1 MVEKIICKNPFKESF
16 YMESYDVFSEETEKV
31 SLVYCKECKQFSPAY
46 IRIFRE
52 KHKYYCSIC
61 KRRTTRKYERA
72 MYISPIYTKVF
83 DDAHKIT
90 YSCAFYHHILK
101 FDFGKMKMR
110 KISAIYRYNITHNK
124 QTKQT
129 YLIRKSQNP
138 KKNRIA
144 NITFGACSFTWKF
157 VSEHVQY
164 IERTEAYQD
173 FLQAILPTWLSE
185 HQKLRVMQFP
195 ILLRYPQLM
204 LLPLKF
210 TEYSTFRFQVRDNK
224 YKRERLAQLPYKQSA
239 LVEWLFDK
247 KVSKKERNLLF
258 ENPRVWLLYKHIV
271 HLIENVDVKQYMLEN
286 LARISEVIHSH
297 NLPIEDLI
305 GQLHPNYLQEFER
318 MKQHF
323 KSEKRFAKAIIQQ
336 VKRND
341 EDCVFEYM
349 RDIVRMMEILQEEM
363 PTYEVPKL
371 YDLETL
377 HDVLASDLNK
387 VEYECE
393 EIQYEKE
400 ERIKLETETSEYRF
414 LLAMSNHH
422 LIEVGTKLNICVGS
436 YAPEAIAKD
445 LYIVLL
451 EDRATG
457 EVTHCLEFHCK
468 RKKWSLVQAKGKYN
482 TYPSEDIS
490 HLLIEYCMERNIR
503 IATHDIDFE
512 SALELTS

>member
-1 MVEKIICKNPFKESF
+1 MVEIIYKNPFQESF
-16 YMESYDVFSEETEKV
+16 YMNSYDIFSEETPV
-31 SLVYCKECKQFSPAY
+31 SLVYCKECQEFSPAY

-52 KHKYYCSIC
+52 KYKYYCSIC
-61 KRRTTRKYERA
+61 KKRTTRKYERA
-72 MYISPIYTKVF
+72 MYISSIYTKVF

-164 IERTEAYQD
+164 IEQTEAYQD
-173 FLQAILPTWLSE
+173 FLQAILPTWFSE
-185 HQKLRVMQFP
+185 HQKLLVMQFP

-204 LLPLKF
+204 LLPLKL

-224 YKRERLAQLPYKQSA
+224 YKREQLAQLPYKQSE

-258 ENPRVWLLYKHIV
+258 ENPRVWVLYKHIV
-271 HLIENVDVKQYMLEN
+271 HLIENVDVKQYILEK
-286 LARISEVIHSH
+286 LVEIPEAIHFH

-341 EDCVFEYM
+341 EDCVFDYM
-349 RDIVRMMEILQEEM
+349 RDIARMMEMLQEEM

-377 HDVLASDLNK
+377 HDVLAGDLNK
-387 VEYECE
+387 VEYAYE

-400 ERIKLETETSEYRF
+400 ERIKLETETNEYRF
-414 LLAMSNHH
+414 LLATSNHQ

-457 EVTHCLEFHCK
+457 EVTHCFEFHCK

>member
-1 MVEKIICKNPFKESF
+1 MEIIYKNPFKESF
-16 YMESYDVFSEETEKV
+16 YMNSYDIFSEETPV
-31 SLVYCKECKQFSPAY
+31 SLVYCKECKEFSPAY

-61 KRRTTRKYERA
+61 KKRTTRKYERG

-164 IERTEAYQD
+164 IEQTEAYQD
-173 FLQAILPTWLSE
+173 FLQAILPTWFSE
-185 HQKLRVMQFP
+185 HPKLRVMQFP

-210 TEYSTFRFQVRDNK
+210 MEYSNFRFQVRDNK
-224 YKRERLAQLPYKQSA
+224 YKREQLAQLPYKQSE

-247 KVSKKERNLLF
+247 KVSKKERKLLF
-258 ENPRVWLLYKHIV
+258 ENPHVWVWYKHIV
-271 HLIENVDVKQYMLEN
+271 HLIENVDAKQYMLEN
-286 LARISEVIHSH
+286 LARIPEAIHSH
-297 NLPIEDLI
+297 NPPIEDLI
-305 GQLHPNYLQEFER
+305 GQLHPNYLQGFER

-323 KSEKRFAKAIIQQ
+323 KSEKRFANAIIQQ

-349 RDIVRMMEILQEEM
+349 RDIVRMMEMLQEEM

-371 YDLETL
+371 YDLEIL
-377 HDVLASDLNK
+377 HDVLASDLSK
-387 VEYECE
+387 VEYAYE

-400 ERIKLETETSEYRF
+400 EKLKLETETSEYRF
-414 LLAMSNHH
+414 LLATSNHH

-436 YAPEAIAKD
+436 YAREEIHKD
-445 LYIVLL
+445 VYIVVM
-451 EDRATG
+451 EEKG
-457 EVTHCLEFHCK
+457 QKKVTHCLEFRCNG
-468 RKKWSLVQAKGKYN
+468 RGRWSLVQAKGKYN
-482 TYPSEDIS
+482 DVPSEEIS
-490 HLLIEYCMERNIR
+490 RMLIDYCTERNIQ
-503 IATHDIDFE
+503 IATHDIDLE

>member
-1 MVEKIICKNPFKESF
+1 MRQIKLHIVVRFIIIC
-16 YMESYDVFSEETEKV
+16 
-31 SLVYCKECKQFSPAY
+31 
-46 IRIFRE
+46 
-52 KHKYYCSIC
+52 
-61 KRRTTRKYERA
+61 
-72 MYISPIYTKVF
+72 
-83 DDAHKIT
+83 
-90 YSCAFYHHILK
+90 LK
-101 FDFGKMKMR
+101 FDFEKKKMR

-144 NITFGACSFTWKF
+144 NITFGACSFTWKLLA
-157 VSEHVQY
+157 EHLQY
-164 IERTEAYQD
+164 IEQTEAYQSL
-173 FLQAILPTWLSE
+173 LQAILPTWFSE
-185 HQKLRVMQFP
+185 YAKISVMHFP

-204 LLPLKF
+204 LLPLEF
-210 TEYSTFRFQVRDNK
+210 TEYSNFRFQVRDNK
-224 YKRERLAQLPYKQSA
+224 YKREHLAQLPYKQSE

-258 ENPRVWLLYKHIV
+258 ENPRVWVLYKHIV

-286 LARISEVIHSH
+286 LARISEVINSH

-305 GQLHPNYLQEFER
+305 GQLHPDYLQEFER

-349 RDIVRMMEILQEEM
+349 RDIVRMMEMLQEEM

-387 VEYECE
+387 VEYAYE
-393 EIQYEKE
+393 EIRYEKE
-400 ERIKLETETSEYRF
+400 ERLKLETETNEYRF
-414 LLAMSNHH
+414 LLATSNHH
-422 LIEVGTKLNICVGS
+422 LLEVGTKLNICVGS